1 MSLDENFNF
10 NEQPIFGAQFQTTV
24 FDKNVGITINNIGTY
39 PNIMFDYGCQN
50 QSQLLQEECLSGE
63 STTLIEPTMAKPPD
77 NRRNRRVQ
85 NKKNSNRMFGE
96 SNDDDFIKMIM
107 DENNDDSNNSENNED
122 LLCNNPLC
130 DHKELA
136 AGETPVDHSKSAPV
150 TVEDVTDLIKL
161 GKTYHCKKNKEYFGI
176 NLRILCNLVIPLTE
190 LQELVGMRDVKAN
203 IVNQIIFFLQ
213 GFNKQEKCNSCVDCR
228 YNLPCAKNL
237 SNDMLHTVITG
248 PPGVGK
254 TELGKILGKVYKGM
268 GVLSKGHVKVVSRSD
283 LIGKYLGH
291 TAAKTQEVIDE
302 CSGGVM
308 FIDEAYALGNSEGR
322 DSFSKECLDT
332 LNQNL
337 TERRDFLCIIA
348 GYKDALENCFFNYN
362 PGLKRR
368 FTFKYDIPDYSPCEL
383 KDIFNLKIH
392 KENWQTEYKIVESDS
407 PEVVM
412 KKHTIEQQVIQF
424 FAEHM
429 QYFPHYGGDV
439 ETFFLNCKIHHSR
452 RVMFLPANEKRVLT
466 YEDMHNGFQSYLDS
480 RQYQE
485 DAAHKDRAANASMM
499 Y

>member
-1 MSLDENFNF
+1 
-10 NEQPIFGAQFQTTV
+10 
-24 FDKNVGITINNIGTY
+24 
-39 PNIMFDYGCQN
+39 
-50 QSQLLQEECLSGE
+50 
-63 STTLIEPTMAKPPD
+63 
-77 NRRNRRVQ
+77 
-85 NKKNSNRMFGE
+85 
-96 SNDDDFIKMIM
+96 
-107 DENNDDSNNSENNED
+107 
-122 LLCNNPLC
+122 
-130 DHKELA
+130 
-136 AGETPVDHSKSAPV
+136 
-150 TVEDVTDLIKL
+150 
-161 GKTYHCKKNKEYFGI
+161 
-176 NLRILCNLVIPLTE
+176 
-190 LQELVGMRDVKAN
+190 MRDVKAN

-213 GFNKQEKCNSCVDCR
+213 GFNKQDKCNSCTDCR
-228 YNLPCAKNL
+228 FNLPCAKNL

-348 GYKDALENCFFNYN
+348 GYKDALETCFFNYN

-392 KENWQTEYKIVESDS
+392 KENWQTEYRVVESDT

-412 KKHTIEQQVIQF
+412 QKHTTEQQVIQF

-452 RVMFLPANEKRVLT
+452 RVMFLPVEEKRVLT

-485 DAAHKDRAANASMM
+485 DDAHKDRSKNAAMM

>member
-10 NEQPIFGAQFQTTV
+10 SEQQPIFGNQFQMTA
-24 FDKNVGITINNIGTY
+24 FDKNIGITINNIGEY
-39 PNIMFDYGCQN
+39 PNIMVDYNNNNHGF
-50 QSQLLQEECLSGE
+50 QEECLAGD
-63 STTLIEPTMAKPPD
+63 TNTFITPTMAKHPD
-77 NRRNRRVQ
+77 RRNRRVQ
-85 NKKNSNRMFGE
+85 NRSNSNRMFGG

-107 DENNDDSNNSENNED
+107 DEDDGDNNSNNNNED
-122 LLCNNPLC
+122 ELCNNPLC

-136 AGETPVDHSKSAPV
+136 AGELPIDHTKTAPV
-150 TVEDVTDLIKL
+150 VVDDVSDLIKL
-161 GKTYHCKKNKEYFGI
+161 GKTYHCKKNREYYGI
-176 NLRILCNLVIPLTE
+176 NLRILCNLVVPLTE
-190 LQELVGMRDVKAN
+190 LQELVGMSEVKTN

-213 GFNKQEKCNSCVDCR
+213 GFNKQEKCKSCVDCR
-228 YNLPCAKNL
+228 FNLPCAKNL

-283 LIGKYLGH
+283 LVGKYLGH
-291 TAAKTQEVIDE
+291 TAAKTQDVIDE

-368 FTFKYDIPDYSPCEL
+368 FTFKYDIIDYSPSEL

-392 KENWQTEYKIVESDS
+392 KENWQTEYKVVANDT

-412 KKHTIEQQVIQF
+412 NKHTIEQQVVQF

-429 QYFPHYGGDV
+429 QYFPHFGGDV

-452 RVMFLPANEKRVLT
+452 RVMFLPADEKRVLT
-466 YEDMHNGFQSYLDS
+466 YDDMKNGFQSYLSS
-480 RQYQE
+480 RQFQE
-485 DAAHKDRAANASMM
+485 DAEHKERVKNAAMM